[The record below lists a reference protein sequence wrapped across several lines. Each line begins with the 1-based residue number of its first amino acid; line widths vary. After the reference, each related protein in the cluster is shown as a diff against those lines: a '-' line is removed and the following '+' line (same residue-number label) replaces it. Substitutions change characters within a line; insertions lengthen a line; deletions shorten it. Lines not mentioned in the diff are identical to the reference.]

1 MSTALRFLAWTL
13 ALSLALL
20 PVVAVLNGWFA
31 NDRWP
36 IERLSVEAE
45 YRRVDEQAI
54 RQAVQPHVLRGFFAV
69 DLQAVRSSVA
79 ALAWVA
85 SVDVR
90 KRWPNALV
98 LTIRE
103 HQPFARWG
111 EGYLVS
117 EEGDVFSEPAAG
129 TPEGLPT
136 LEAPR
141 ERLPELIAFYRAAQ
155 PLVQEL
161 GTPLQA
167 VRLSARGSWSLRLG
181 NEARLMLGRTPPLAR
196 LHEVW
201 PLLVKVVR
209 ADPRRLLRAD
219 FRYGNG
225 FALRWGEPP
234 AAPPAGGET
243 GSDA

>member
-54 RQAVQPHVLRGFFAV
+54 RQAVLPHVTRGFFAV
-69 DLQAVRSSVA
+69 DLEAVRASVG

-90 KRWPNALV
+90 KRWPNALE
-98 LTIRE
+98 LTIHE
-103 HQPFARWG
+103 HKPFARWS
-111 EGYLVS
+111 EGYLIS
-117 EEGDVFSEPAAG
+117 AEGDVFSEPAGG

-136 LEAPR
+136 LESPR
-141 ERLPELIAFYRAAQ
+141 ERLPELIAFYRSAQ

-161 GTPLQA
+161 GTPLEA

-181 NEARLMLGRTPPLAR
+181 NDARLMIGRAPPMVR
-196 LHEVW
+196 LREVW
-201 PLLVKVVR
+201 PLLVKIVR
-209 ADPRRLLRAD
+209 ADSRRLLRAD

-225 FALRWGEPP
+225 FALRWSEPP
-234 AAPPAGGET
+234 AAPVTGGET